1 MFNSDA
7 MSVSNDGPTG
17 FNPNF
22 TFGNSTHKDTS
33 TQPINISGAS
43 RHGSVSQNPRMRRES
58 IAHSQGMGGVSWGS
72 VTIGSWLKDEV
83 MLFAQQHAQERKGS
97 LSFGGNVNAGSI
109 QVQNHKNSINNPAS
123 FVPIMEAGG
132 ATEGGDA
139 AEGSGAGMSSPNSS
153 SYLADLEANYCKDY
167 SCCGQLLPTL
177 HDLLRHYEE
186 MHIQQE
192 PVVETPRAHPMNGN
206 GMDAVSTNEVFLNP
220 QDEVG
225 GFGQEQGEGKLER
238 GANVGQGRNQ
248 GGQMQNN
255 QMQNNQMQNNQLQN
269 NQMQNNQMQNNQLQ
283 NNQMQ
288 NDQLQIDQNQQTASN
303 NYGEDA
309 EMQIDEF
316 SFDQVPA
323 LTTGQSPVGLEEQ
336 FQFQDTP
343 GAAGSLFG
351 SGFPLVDDGHQVGSP
366 LGGASFFG
374 GGLATGASAGASTGT
389 SIGGAPGGS
398 GSSTGNQAGG
408 HTGNQVPPGKAL
420 LHKHPGT
427 SKRDIATGNDRFRH
441 PAPQQHSQQKNY
453 RLGGFTNTPDE
464 EMEDV
469 CIDDPARRLYV
480 AERDEDRPFKCP
492 VIGCDKNYKNQ
503 NGLKYHRLHGHQ
515 NQKLRANPDGTFSVI
530 DPRSNA
536 PYPAG
541 ADLDKDKPY
550 RCEVC
555 GKRYKNLNGL
565 KYHRGHT
572 TH

>member
-83 MLFAQQHAQERKGS
+83 MLFAQQHAQERKNS
-97 LSFGGNVNAGSI
+97 LSFGGNLNAGSI

-123 FVPIMEAGG
+123 FVPIMEAVGGAEGG
-132 ATEGGDA
+132 ATEGGGA

-225 GFGQEQGEGKLER
+225 GFGQEPGEGKLER
-238 GANVGQGRNQ
+238 GVNVGQGRNQ
-248 GGQMQNN
+248 GGREQSDRMQNN
-255 QMQNNQMQNNQLQN
+255 QMQSNQLQMD
-269 NQMQNNQMQNNQLQ
+269 QNQLQ
-283 NNQMQ
+283 MN
-288 NDQLQIDQNQQTASN
+288 QNQQTASN
-303 NYGEDA
+303 DYGEGA
-309 EMQIDEF
+309 EMQIDGF
-316 SFDQVPA
+316 SFDQVPT
-323 LTTGQSPVGLEEQ
+323 LTTEQSPVGLEEQ

-351 SGFPLVDDGHQVGSP
+351 SGFPLVDDGHQGGSP

-374 GGLATGASAGASTGT
+374 GGLSTGASAGASTGG
-389 SIGGAPGGS
+389 SNGGPPGAR
-398 GSSTGNQAGG
+398 GSSTGNTA
-408 HTGNQVPPGKAL
+408 PPGKAL

-427 SKRDIATGNDRFRH
+427 SKRDIATGNDRFHH
-441 PAPQQHSQQKNY
+441 PAPQQHTQQKNY
-453 RLGGFTNTPDE
+453 RVGGFTNTPDE

>member
-1 MFNSDA
+1 
-7 MSVSNDGPTG
+7 MSISNNGPTG

-22 TFGNSTHKDTS
+22 TFGNSTHTHNDTS

-43 RHGSVSQNPRMRRES
+43 RHDSVSQNPRMRRES
-58 IAHSQGMGGVSWGS
+58 IAHSQGMGGISWGS

-83 MLFAQQHAQERKGS
+83 MLFAQQHAQEKNSGT
-97 LSFGGNVNAGSI
+97 SFVNNANNSGSI
-109 QVQNHKNSINNPAS
+109 QVQSQFNNGSHRKNSINNPAS
-123 FVPIMEAGG
+123 FMPIMDGSLPK
-132 ATEGGDA
+132 
-139 AEGSGAGMSSPNSS
+139 GSGAGSGDGVGMASPNSS
-153 SYLADLEANYCKDY
+153 AYLADLEANYCKDY

-225 GFGQEQGEGKLER
+225 GFGQEQGDQKLH
-238 GANVGQGRNQ
+238 
-248 GGQMQNN
+248 
-255 QMQNNQMQNNQLQN
+255 LQTQQQQQQQQQRQQQQQQQQQQQEQQQHDETN
-269 NQMQNNQMQNNQLQ
+269 SAP
-283 NNQMQ
+283 
-288 NDQLQIDQNQQTASN
+288 ND
-303 NYGEDA
+303 YEDDA
-309 EMQIDEF
+309 QMQIDEF

-323 LTTGQSPVGLEEQ
+323 LTTSQSPVGLDDQ
-336 FQFQDTP
+336 FQFQDAQG
-343 GAAGSLFG
+343 GANALFG
-351 SGFPLVDDGHQVGSP
+351 NGFPLVDDSHQDSSMGVSQADQQGVSLGFGSKP
-366 LGGASFFG
+366 ETLGSGAFFG
-374 GGLATGASAGASTGT
+374 SSSQANGKVQGDAKNGAGVKSQGGGKNGVG
-389 SIGGAPGGS
+389 IGS
-398 GSSTGNQAGG
+398 
-408 HTGNQVPPGKAL
+408 
-420 LHKHPGT
+420 
-427 SKRDIATGNDRFRH
+427 GNDRFRH
-441 PAPQQHSQQKNY
+441 PLPQQQRQQQLATNQRSQQNQNGQQQ
-453 RLGGFTNTPDE
+453 RQQQPQQRFGMGGFGVANGADE
-464 EMEDV
+464 DMEDV

-530 DPRSNA
+530 DPRSNT